1 MANEYT
7 KQDIE
12 RMRQLM
18 DQPTE
23 TALDKIQ
30 RKMIQEPLVPAGV
43 ALTTFALVAATFGVK
58 TGNRRYTNNMFRLR
72 VAAQTFTILA
82 MVGGSIYFQQK
93 EKKEAAAA
101 AAAMEEKKSL

>member
-18 DQPTE
+18 DHQSE
-23 TALDKIQ
+23 SAFDKIK
-30 RKMIQEPLVPAGV
+30 RKMVQEPLVPAGV

-72 VAAQTFTILA
+72 
-82 MVGGSIYFQQK
+82 G
-93 EKKEAAAA
+93 KK
-101 AAAMEEKKSL
+101 KKKKIKCIRKN